1 MWEMGDADSVWGI
14 TEGVQE
20 SVCATED
27 RLCVYLP
34 VWVILVVWYACHPLV
49 WSQVCLG
56 LLGKKN
62 AQFRTNV
69 LFLLPTRFDFPSSPP
84 SPPLVFCSGSVWLS
98 WFLSLLPLSAPAP
111 ALYFLRP
118 AQWLLRSAVPCCSY
132 QFERM
137 FDTCRIPGT
146 LTGSLYIFTR
156 RDKSLCLS

>member
-1 MWEMGDADSVWGI
+1 MLTQDETSLKV
-14 TEGVQE
+14 
-20 SVCATED
+20 S
-27 RLCVYLP
+27 RSLCVLQKTDCV
-34 VWVILVVWYACHPLV
+34 VWLVVWYACHLLV

-62 AQFRTNV
+62 ARFRTNV

-84 SPPLVFCSGSVWLS
+84 SPLLVFCSGSVWLS
-98 WFLSLLPLSAPAP
+98 WFLSLLPLSA
-111 ALYFLRP
+111 P

-146 LTGSLYIFTR
+146 LTGSLYIFTW
-156 RDKSLCLS
+156 RDKSLYLSWMFPTASSQKDCLHMYNYTP